1 MWGGAR
7 VQGRCELSQAI
18 GYQFYATIG
27 AFYMPLVV
35 MIVIY
40 GRIFAV
46 SKRIADAE
54 ARTIPVSYGAGAAG
68 VDLNSRS
75 GSTAI
80 FDASSLSGG
89 AGPKQQ
95 NRAETN
101 RFVVHQTRPDR
112 FCTYDQQHV

>member
-1 MWGGAR
+1 MLR
-7 VQGRCELSQAI
+7 PVQGQCELSQEI

-27 AFYMPLVV
+27 AFYAPLVV

-54 ARTIPVSYGAGAAG
+54 ARTMPVNFGGGAAAA
-68 VDLNSRS
+68 NSRS
-75 GSTAI
+75 GSTAV

-89 AGPKQQ
+89 SGPKQRTSA
-95 NRAETN
+95 NR
-101 RFVVHQTRPDR
+101 
-112 FCTYDQQHV
+112 

>member
-1 MWGGAR
+1 M
-7 VQGRCELSQAI
+7 QGHCELSQAI

-54 ARTIPVSYGAGAAG
+54 ARTMAVSINTGTAASG
-68 VDLNSRS
+68 GGSGGGLGSRS
-75 GSTAI
+75 GSTAV
-80 FDASSLSGG
+80 FDAASLSGG
-89 AGPKQQ
+89 AGPQQ
-95 NRAETN
+95 RADTN
-101 RFVVHQTRPDR
+101 RCVL
-112 FCTYDQQHV
+112 